1 MTVFSSG
8 QSRDTTRLVLK
19 PVRILVDSFADANLT
34 NAQMSNAREIIRR
47 LHPERFHV
55 GVFHVEAPDVGIG
68 ERPNTK
74 LIRLPR
80 RRQTVRILQE
90 FLWGRHEILFY
101 LKSSPASRLYLQLR
115 RKWRDSRVVVGTIES
130 QCDLRNEP
138 TVNPEAIRLWEETI
152 LRSDFLFSNSQ
163 AVKRSLAKEYG
174 LPSEVVPTGVDT
186 KFFAPARERR
196 PNPRPRV
203 LFVGSL
209 RPFKQPQ
216 LLLDAAA
223 RFPQADFVLIGDGLL
238 GNQLMTRAADEKL
251 ANVSLLGPS
260 GEKDLRRQY
269 QSADV
274 FLFPSTWEGSPKV
287 ILEAAASGLPV
298 IARNTYAAETVIDG
312 QTGYLVGS
320 DEELF
325 ARLEQLLQD
334 PDLRRSLGQ
343 GARRHSARFDWD
355 VVTRQWEEIFL
366 RLGRRQTS
374 DRVA

>member
-1 MTVFSSG
+1 
-8 QSRDTTRLVLK
+8 LK

-47 LHPERFHV
+47 LDPARFQV
-55 GVFHVEAPDVGIG
+55 GVFHVETPDARIG

-90 FLWGRHEILFY
+90 FLCGRHQILFY

-115 RKWRDSRVVVGTIES
+115 QKWKDSRVVVGTIES
-130 QCDLRNEP
+130 QSDLRNEP

-186 KFFAPARERR
+186 KFFTPAWERR
-196 PNPRPRV
+196 SNLRPRV

-223 RFPQADFVLIGDGLL
+223 RFPQADFLLIGDGLL
-238 GNQLMTRAADEKL
+238 GNQLMTRAIEEKL
-251 ANVSLLGPS
+251 ANVSLLGPT
-260 GEKDLRRQY
+260 GEKDLRPQY
-269 QSADV
+269 QNADV

-298 IARNTYAAETVIDG
+298 IARNTYEPETVIDG

-325 ARLEQLLQD
+325 ARLEQLLKY

-343 GARRHSARFDWD
+343 GGRRHSQQFDWD
-355 VVTRQWEEIFL
+355 VITQQWEGIFL
-366 RLGRRQTS
+366 RLWLQQIS

>member
-1 MTVFSSG
+1 
-8 QSRDTTRLVLK
+8 LK

-47 LHPERFHV
+47 LDPERFHV
-55 GVFHVEAPDVGIG
+55 GVFHVETPDVGIG

-80 RRQTVRILQE
+80 RHQTVRILQE

-115 RKWRDSRVVVGTIES
+115 QKWKDSRVVVGTIES
-130 QCDLRNEP
+130 QSDLRNQP
-138 TVNPEAIRLWEETI
+138 TVNPEAIRLWEETV

-186 KFFAPARERR
+186 KFFTPAWDRR
-196 PNPRPRV
+196 PNLRPRV

-223 RFPQADFVLIGDGLL
+223 KFPQADFVLIGDGLL
-238 GNQLMTRAADEKL
+238 RNQLMTRASDEKL
-251 ANVSLLGPS
+251 ANVSLLGPT
-260 GEKDLRRQY
+260 GEKDLRPQY
-269 QSADV
+269 QNADL

-298 IARNTYAAETVIDG
+298 IVRNTYEAETVIDG
-312 QTGYLVGS
+312 QTGYLAGS
-320 DEELF
+320 DQELF
-325 ARLEQLLQD
+325 ARLEQLLKY

-343 GARRHSARFDWD
+343 GGRRHSEQFDWD
-355 VVTRQWEEIFL
+355 VVTQQWEGIFL
-366 RLGRRQTS
+366 RLWLRQTS